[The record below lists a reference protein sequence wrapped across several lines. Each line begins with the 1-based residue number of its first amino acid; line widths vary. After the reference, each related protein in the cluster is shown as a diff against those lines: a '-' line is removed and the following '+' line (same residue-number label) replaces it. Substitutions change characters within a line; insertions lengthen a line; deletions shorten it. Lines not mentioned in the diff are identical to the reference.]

1 VYAICF
7 LILDAS
13 FVIGAA
19 GPFIQSFSQAASAG
33 RRILAI
39 IDYPK
44 IPIDVYSEDGAFA
57 DEETLGPEKVI
68 ILKNVSFSYPARPLE
83 IVLESINLKIETGTT
98 VGIVGAS
105 GSGKSTIAALLL
117 RLYDPSEGSVIID
130 GRKIPDYN
138 LSSLRNQIAL
148 VDQNPAVFSGTIY
161 ANIRDGYKGPTISED
176 EMRGRCVKAAKAA
189 DAWSF
194 IDLLPEGFDTR
205 LGEPAGTKLSGGQKQ
220 RVCLARA
227 LVGDPSLLV
236 LDEATSALDTISES
250 AVLSPLGKARSMGH
264 RTTVMIAHRLASVK
278 AADKIIVMGKGRI
291 LEEGNHESLMSRV
304 GGAYRELIEAQN
316 IGSDES
322 YEWSVSKKSDLVTE
336 DTPETAAEALPIFL
350 SDEEESSKIK
360 PHGTFSILRRCL
372 SLSRSR
378 TFFTFL
384 ALLGSLIT
392 GGLILGE
399 SIIFGHLVQ
408 LLNDTV
414 PTDQVDFYCLMFFVV
429 ALAALAGYVT
439 SGSCF
444 GIVSEHLILR
454 TRDISLRTILRQDM
468 EWFLQP
474 GRSTASL
481 TSIIS
486 MDAGHLSGLSGV
498 IIGTMVSAL
507 VSVIGGA
514 ILAHIVAWKI
524 AIVLFATSP
533 VVILAGFFR
542 LRVLAKVE
550 ERNQKAYTEA
560 ASLATEACL
569 SIRTIAALGTEAAIS
584 ERFRFAVNKNQE
596 GTFRYTALGNMILA
610 FALSIM

>member
-1 VYAICF
+1 VF

-33 RRILAI
+33 RRIFAI

-44 IPIDVYSEDGAFA
+44 IPIDVYSEDGVSA
-57 DEETLGPEKVI
+57 DEKTFGPDKDI
-68 ILKNVSFSYPARPLE
+68 ILKDVSFSYPARPLE
-83 IVLESINLKIETGTT
+83 IVLDSINLKIRTGTT

-117 RLYDPSEGSVIID
+117 RLYDPSEGRVIID
-130 GRKIPDYN
+130 GHKIVDYS
-138 LSSLRNQIAL
+138 LSSFRNQIAL
-148 VDQNPAVFSGTIY
+148 VDQDPAVFSGTIY
-161 ANIRDGYKGPTISED
+161 TNIRDGYKGPTISEG
-176 EMRGRCVKAAKAA
+176 EMRGRCVKAAKSA

-194 IDLLPEGFDTR
+194 IELLPKGLDTW

-250 AVLSPLGKARSMGH
+250 AILSSLGNARSMGH

-278 AADKIIVMGKGRI
+278 AADKIIIMGKGRI
-291 LEEGNHESLMSRV
+291 LEEGNHELLMSRV
-304 GGAYRELIEAQN
+304 GGAYRQLIEAQN

-322 YEWSVSKKSDLVTE
+322 YEGPVSEKGDLVTE
-336 DTPETAAEALPIFL
+336 DTPESEAEALPISPL
-350 SDEEESSKIK
+350 EEEESGKIT

-378 TFFTFL
+378 VFFTLL

-408 LLNDTV
+408 LLNGTV
-414 PTDQVDFYCLMFFVV
+414 ATGQVDFYCLMFFVV

-584 ERFRFAVNKNQE
+584 ERFRLAVDKNRE
-596 GTFRYTALGNMILA
+596 ETFRYTALGNMILA
-610 FALSIM
+610 FALSIT